1 MSTIKKSKKI
11 QLSAF
16 SIIFIILIGLGM
28 LTWVVPDVQKAQI
41 SNLVMAPYLGFD
53 SAKDVCIFVLVLG
66 GYLNVVQK
74 TGTLDA
80 GVQSLVKKM
89 KGREIWLIP
98 ILMCLFALGGTTYGM
113 SEETVAFYALI
124 CVTMVAVGF
133 DTLTAVG
140 TILLGAGVGTL
151 ASTVNPFATGIASD
165 TAQSA
170 GVNINQGVVIG
181 LGLVLLVANL
191 IVCIGFVMRYA
202 KKVQE
207 REGSFLSTNE
217 KSAMYA
223 TFRKDEDGAVAET
236 LSKRQKIVLGI
247 FAFGFIFMVFSV
259 IPWSKFGIEIPEWTS
274 FLTGKG
280 LGDWWFG
287 ELAMWFLLLA
297 IIVGFV
303 SKMKEKMIVDAFVE
317 GAADIVSVA
326 LVIAVARGAS
336 VLMSETHLDTVI
348 LNGASSLLG
357 NLPGVVFAPVA
368 YVFYLIISFFIPSTS
383 GAATLTMPIMA
394 PLTQQLGYNPAVI
407 IMIFSAASGIINFF
421 TPTSGVVMGGLAIA
435 KVEYSTW
442 LKWSWK
448 LIATL
453 AVMNG
458 IILTI
463 ALLLLR

>member
-1 MSTIKKSKKI
+1 MNTIKKSKKI

-16 SIIFIILIGLGM
+16 SIIFLILIILAI
-28 LTWVVPDVQKAQI
+28 LTWFVPDVEKATI
-41 SNLVMAPYLGFD
+41 SNVVMAPYLGFKE
-53 SAKDVCIFVLVLG
+53 AMDVCLFVLVLG

-80 GVQSLVKKM
+80 GVRTLVHKM

-133 DTLTAVG
+133 DTLTAAG
-140 TILLGAGVGTL
+140 TILLGAGIGTL

-165 TAQSA
+165 TAIEA
-170 GVNINQGVVIG
+170 GAHVNQGVVIG
-181 LGLVLLVANL
+181 FGLVLLIVNL
-191 IVCIGFVMRYA
+191 IVAIWFVMQYA

-207 REGSFLSTNE
+207 RDGSFLTINE
-217 KSAMYA
+217 KTAMNA
-223 TFRKDEDGAVAET
+223 TFKKDDDTQFTTMTG
-236 LSKRQKIVLGI
+236 RQKSVLLI
-247 FAFGFIFMVFSV
+247 FALGFLFMIVSV
-259 IPWSKFGIEIPEWTS
+259 IPWSKFGIEIPEWTN
-274 FLTGKG
+274 FLTGQAIG
-280 LGDWWFG
+280 GWWFG
-287 ELAMWFLLLA
+287 ELAMWFLLLS
-297 IIVGFV
+297 IVVGV
-303 SKMKEKMIVDAFVE
+303 IAKMKEKMIVDAFVE

-326 LVIAVARGAS
+326 LIIAVARGAS
-336 VLMSETHLDTVI
+336 VLMSQTHLDAAI
-348 LNGASSLLG
+348 LNSTSAILG
-357 NLPGVVFAPVA
+357 NLPGVVFAPIS
-368 YVFYLIISFFIPSTS
+368 YGFYLLISFFIPSTS

-394 PLTQQLGYNPAVI
+394 PLTEKLGYNPAVM
-407 IMIFSAASGIINFF
+407 IMIFSVASGIINLF

-453 AVMNG
+453 TVLNG
-458 IILTI
+458 VILTI
-463 ALLLLR
+463 ALLIIK

>member
-1 MSTIKKSKKI
+1 MNTMKKSKKI

-16 SIIFIILIGLGM
+16 SIIFIILIGLAL
-28 LTWVVPDVQKAQI
+28 LTWIVPDVQKANI
-41 SNLVMAPYLGFD
+41 SNVVMAPYLGFK
-53 SAKDVCIFVLVLG
+53 SAMDVCVFVLVLG

-80 GVQSLVKKM
+80 GVQTLVKRM

-140 TILLGAGVGTL
+140 TILLGAGIGTL

-165 TAQSA
+165 TAQKA
-170 GVNINQGVVIG
+170 GANINQGVVIG
-181 LGLVLLVANL
+181 LGTVLLIINL
-191 IVCIGFVMRYA
+191 IVCIWFVMRYA

-207 REGSFLSTNE
+207 RDGSFLSTNE
-217 KSAMYA
+217 KSAMLA
-223 TFRKDEDGAVAET
+223 TFRKDENEMMTTMNG
-236 LSKRQKIVLGI
+236 RQKGVLAI

-259 IPWSKFGIEIPEWTS
+259 IPWSKFGVEIPAWTG
-274 FLTGKG
+274 FLTGQA

-287 ELAMWFLLLA
+287 ELAMWFLLLS
-297 IIVGFV
+297 IIVGLIA
-303 SKMKEKMIVDAFVE
+303 KMKEKMIVDAFVE

-326 LVIAVARGAS
+326 LIIAVARGAS
-336 VLMSETHLDTVI
+336 VLMSETHLDQVI
-348 LNGASSLLG
+348 LSSASSLLG
-357 NLPGVVFAPVA
+357 SVPGAVFAPVS
-368 YVFYLIISFFIPSTS
+368 YIFYLLISFFIPSTS

-394 PLTQQLGYNPAVI
+394 PLTENLGYNPAVM
-407 IMIFSAASGIINFF
+407 IMIFSVASGIINLF
-421 TPTSGVVMGGLAIA
+421 TPTSGVVMGGLAIS

-442 LKWSWK
+442 IKWSWK
-448 LIATL
+448 LVATL
-453 AVMNG
+453 AIMNG
-458 IILTI
+458 VILTI
-463 ALLLLR
+463 ALLIL